1 MGNTFSGRKPFK
13 IKRKKSVDECSEC
26 PNSIRFIYVDT
37 IKDANFSW
45 LEGRRVSADDFF
57 PIARQVEGTDRIGIL
72 MHDIYKYML
81 KGNTKTPLT
90 SIKRCLHIGSGH
102 NIWLIEMA
110 NDNREIQFEGF
121 DIKTGNIDMN
131 SLPENLTFTH
141 GNIFENGLPYPD
153 NYFDYVNVRSLL
165 GWLPRDKISFVI
177 EEIRRVTIPGGKLEM
192 LETDVIIKNA
202 TEHYE
207 EKLGKIWRDLCAC
220 KGYDPNNVIEL
231 DKFLERDF
239 FGITNSKLSIPIGG
253 FGGKVG
259 ELYAEAFICAVTT
272 IASVMEEKLNMTDKA
287 IKEYLSECIEKLNI
301 AQAYT
306 NIYLVSATKSFR

>member
-13 IKRKKSVDECSEC
+13 IKKKKSVDGCSKS
-26 PNSIRFIYVDT
+26 NNYIYVDT
-37 IKDANFSW
+37 IRDANFSW
-45 LEGRRVSADDFF
+45 LEGRRVSADDFY

-102 NIWLIEMA
+102 NIWLTEMA
-110 NDNREIQFEGF
+110 NDNKGIQFEGF

-131 SLPENLTFTH
+131 SLPANLTFTH

-153 NYFDYVNVRSLL
+153 NFFDYVNVRSLL
-165 GWLPRDKISFVI
+165 GWLPSDKISFVI
-177 EEIRRVTIPGGKLEM
+177 EEIRRITIPGGKIEI
-192 LETDVIIKNA
+192 LETDVFIKNA
-202 TEHYE
+202 TKHYE

-220 KGYDPNNVIEL
+220 KGYDPNNVIGL

-239 FGITNSKLSIPIGG
+239 FGIKKLKLSIPIGP

-259 ELYAEAFICAVTT
+259 ESYAEAFICAVTT
-272 IASVMEEKLNMTDKA
+272 IASVMEEKLNMTNDE
-287 IKEYLSECIEKLNI
+287 IQQYLPECIEKLNI
-301 AQAYT
+301 AMSYT
-306 NIYLVSATKSFR
+306 NIYLVTATKSFR